1 MFSLPTPTIDLPR
14 ERPNEPNKAVRFKR
28 ISAKQT
34 ERTQNVLSQTLA
46 APEHIRGVRLHS
58 ALRQKNA
65 RDTPCAASVCAA
77 AAHGQVHIR
86 VMRDATATLGV
97 PRFLVPFDVSHENA
111 HSF

>member
-1 MFSLPTPTIDLPR
+1 MFSLPTPTIDLQPR

-58 ALRQKNA
+58 ALRQKRA
-65 RDTPCAASVCAA
+65 RHAERGERLRGSRALASSHSSYAGRHSDA
-77 AAHGQVHIR
+77 WRPAFSRSIR
-86 VMRDATATLGV
+86 C
-97 PRFLVPFDVSHENA
+97 FS
-111 HSF
+111 